1 MHEMHVNKNDQDCSH
16 ANLSLRSELVDIVNR
31 EPQQIFDE
39 TGTFRTQPQS
49 LIRHVLITALNSR
62 RKVDK
67 HTRKLGRDLRF
78 L

>member
-49 LIRHVLITALNSR
+49 LIRHVLITAF
-62 RKVDK
+62 K
-67 HTRKLGRDLRF
+67 
-78 L
+78 